1 MKEPN
6 VTSRPK
12 NQKCIIHWMGLADDG
27 TQQEKKK
34 KELKIQPKKKKK
46 KVQTEARKEKE
57 RENTYIHTQSPSDLW
72 VNIKQ
77 SNTCKL
83 SVEEIFEQITA
94 EIPDLILKIYI
105 YQEMQ

>member
-12 NQKCIIHWMGLADDG
+12 NQKCIIHWMGLADG
-27 TQQEKKK
+27 CTQQKKK
-34 KELKIQPKKKKK
+34 KELKIQPKKKK

-57 RENTYIHTQSPSDLW
+57 RENTYIHTQSPSGLW

-83 SVEEIFEQITA
+83 SVEEIFEEIMA

>member
-34 KELKIQPKKKKK
+34 KELKI
-46 KVQTEARKEKE
+46 
-57 RENTYIHTQSPSDLW
+57 
-72 VNIKQ
+72 
-77 SNTCKL
+77 
-83 SVEEIFEQITA
+83 
-94 EIPDLILKIYI
+94 
-105 YQEMQ
+105 